1 MHRHVH
7 IREDG
12 VDSLSKSR
20 TQAHSGG
27 YHSVSATGD
36 TSSPAKSYS
45 DDAGLMGGRSF
56 IAGIMRRVR
65 VWNARSR
72 SRGTREEELATGL
85 GRYRTAQRG
94 SAKV

>member
-56 IAGIMRRVR
+56 IAGIMRRLR
-65 VWNARSR
+65 VWNAEKSITWYKG
-72 SRGTREEELATGL
+72 RGAYHRTRPIPD
-85 GRYRTAQRG
+85 
-94 SAKV
+94 SAARVG